1 VKSRWPR
8 VMLMS
13 AATSAWLLYDMASA
27 TEAPRPAVTAL
38 QCFLLACALIGL
50 AGSLVM
56 YVSQK
61 RIGG

>member
-1 VKSRWPR
+1 VKNRWPR

-27 TEAPRPAVTAL
+27 TEAPSPAVTAL
-38 QCFLLACALIGL
+38 QSVLLACSLIGL

-61 RIGG
+61 